1 MVDTVLLAE
10 HDWRDKEK
18 EERYT
23 KKKKKKRKSQK
34 VNLSS
39 AWRRRIEVV

>member
-18 EERYT
+18 EERDT
-23 KKKKKKRKSQK
+23 KKKKRKSQK

-39 AWRRRIEVV
+39 TWRRRIEVL

>member
-18 EERYT
+18 EERDT
-23 KKKKKKRKSQK
+23 KKGKEKKISE
-34 VNLSS
+34 SES
-39 AWRRRIEVV
+39 E

>member
-18 EERYT
+18 EERDT
-23 KKKKKKRKSQK
+23 KKKENLRKWIW
-34 VNLSS
+34 V
-39 AWRRRIEVV
+39 APGGEG

>member
-18 EERYT
+18 EERDT
-23 KKKKKKRKSQK
+23 KKKERKE
-34 VNLSS
+34 NL
-39 AWRRRIEVV
+39 RK

>member
-18 EERYT
+18 EERDT
-23 KKKKKKRKSQK
+23 KKRKE
-34 VNLSS
+34 NLRKWIWV
-39 AWRRRIEVV
+39 APGGEG

>member
-23 KKKKKKRKSQK
+23 KKKEKKISE
-34 VNLSS
+34 SES
-39 AWRRRIEVV
+39 E